1 MNNVALGGRD
11 PLQGRPFAY
20 YGTVSGGPEVA
31 PTGPASR
38 PSTPTSQIM
47 NTPVKAL
54 HMAQPLATLERPIG
68 RGSGREGRRSGWG
81 GMVRP
86 WELVALAAVTI
97 VAQRRASPRGAS
109 GEATPRTAACRLLTL
124 AHGQVVTLPG

>member
-1 MNNVALGGRD
+1 MNNVALGGRY
-11 PLQGRPFAY
+11 PARGRPFAY
-20 YGTVSGGPEVA
+20 YGTVSGGPEA
-31 PTGPASR
+31 PPTGPVSR

-86 WELVALAAVTI
+86 WELVALAPVTTSWPSGGLHL
-97 VAQRRASPRGAS
+97 VELLGRRPRGPRP
-109 GEATPRTAACRLLTL
+109 ATC
-124 AHGQVVTLPG
+124 